1 MSRFARAMM
10 PIALAF
16 GLIAPSVASEVDP
29 AIRQFTDLYARS
41 QLEQMIEDHYWQMS
55 LILFDQ
61 YHLVLDDAEL
71 ETIRDTARA
80 EIPGAYDY
88 VIPPAY
94 AAMAEHFT
102 PEEAAE
108 ISAGLKSGGPDKIAD
123 PALEERFY
131 TEASD
136 AMNEVMQT
144 ELYDLLQQRMGD
156 YRMAAWQ
163 AGVANG
169 FIPDGLLGVEPP
181 GE

>member
-1 MSRFARAMM
+1 MFRFTRAFL

-16 GLIAPSVASEVDP
+16 GLVAPSTASEVDP
-29 AIRQFTDLYARS
+29 AIRQFTDLYARV
-41 QLEQMIEDHYWQMS
+41 QLEQLIEDHYWQLS
-55 LILFDQ
+55 LMLFDQ
-61 YHLVLDDAEL
+61 YHLVLEDAEL
-71 ETIRDTARA
+71 ETIRDIARA

-108 ISAGLKSGGPDKIAD
+108 MSAGLKSGGPDKIAD

-136 AMNEVMQT
+136 AMNEVMKT

-156 YRMAAWQ
+156 YRDAAWQ
-163 AGVANG
+163 AGVDNG
-169 FIPDGLLGVEPP
+169 FIPEGLLGTDPP
-181 GE
+181 AE